1 MTKFDPNKHKE
12 TKKRIAELGTA
23 KEVPWQLGKP
33 KNIVRGYPKIS
44 PSVFLV
50 STCGGFRCN

>member
-33 KNIVRGYPKIS
+33 KNHE
-44 PSVFLV
+44 F
-50 STCGGFRCN
+50 